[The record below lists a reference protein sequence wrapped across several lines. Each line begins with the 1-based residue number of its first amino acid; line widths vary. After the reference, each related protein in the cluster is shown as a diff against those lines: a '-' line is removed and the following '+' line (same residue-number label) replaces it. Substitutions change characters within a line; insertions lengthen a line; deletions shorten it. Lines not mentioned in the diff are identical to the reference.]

1 LFVPSLE
8 RLVITNDLVGIIVR
22 LFVYYPM
29 YSFERAHGI
38 FAITVANGT
47 KTALDSEIPLS

>member
-1 LFVPSLE
+1 MPSLE